1 MALDEYCTKTVA
13 CGKHI
18 TNKLYQQNDG
28 IRIYGYFFPVR
39 NTTLFSELSVCG

>member
-28 IRIYGYFFPVR
+28 IRNIW
-39 NTTLFSELSVCG
+39 LFLPGQKHYLVL